1 MLLKM
6 RNLLSC
12 MAATLVLAS
21 PVSNAALL
29 DFTDLDVL
37 DALSKSGSGTSTT
50 YSGLIDNVAFTL
62 SATGGTLK
70 KHNDSKYDGSSY
82 IGCQATG
89 GPLKCDKDGLGV
101 DNDEITGY
109 SDQAAKEKIIIS
121 FAKPVSISDFYFLDL
136 YKGSQQETA
145 KVTINGLTYGLNASA
160 TSGDGGFGGLSL
172 LTPLITDQIVF
183 AAPFK
188 IGDDGNNDFAVAG
201 LSLTPVPLPAAAW
214 LFVSGLAG
222 VAWLRRRKIT
232 AA

>member
-1 MLLKM
+1 MLLKI

-21 PVSNAALL
+21 PASNAALL

-37 DALSKSGSGTSTT
+37 NALTQSGSGSSTT

-82 IGCQATG
+82 IGCQSTG

-109 SDQAAKEKIIIS
+109 SDQAAKETIIIS

-136 YKGSQQETA
+136 YKGQKKEKA
-145 KVTINGLTYGLNASA
+145 IVKINGDKYGLKASA
-160 TSGDGGFGGLSL
+160 ISGDGGFGELSL
-172 LTPLITDQIVF
+172 VTPLITDKLVF

-188 IGDDGNNDFAVAG
+188 IGDDGNNDYAVAG

-222 VAWLRRRKIT
+222 LAWLRRRKAT